1 MKRFLFFAVMAAAL
15 WGSVYAS
22 STQSNKEI
30 TGQWAFNVDTAPYGY
45 QTGMLVISEEKDSLN
60 GHVKFEDGYK
70 VDLKDISYTEGVLN
84 CGLYIDY
91 SYIKVKAEIHEQL
104 LRGTVNTPQGKMKFS
119 AKKKN

>member
-1 MKRFLFFAVMAAAL
+1 MKRFLFFALMAAAL

-30 TGQWAFNVDTAPYGY
+30 VGQWAFNVDKAPYGY
-45 QTGMLVISEEKDSLN
+45 QTGSLVISEEKDSLK

-70 VDLKDISYTEGVLN
+70 VDLKNLSYTEGVLN

-91 SYIKVKAEIHEQL
+91 THIKVKAEIKEQL
-104 LRGTVNTPQGKMKFS
+104 LKGTVFTPEGEMKIS
-119 AKKKN
+119 AKKKE